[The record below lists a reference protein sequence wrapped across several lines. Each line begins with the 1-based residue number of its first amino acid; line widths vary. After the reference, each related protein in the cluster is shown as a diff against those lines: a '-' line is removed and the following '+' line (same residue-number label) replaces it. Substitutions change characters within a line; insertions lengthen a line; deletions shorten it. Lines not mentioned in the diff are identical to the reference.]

1 MENNFQNNFNKRIFE
16 KLETKI
22 AIENFKEKEKHS
34 YRSYTT
40 IKIASILIIIGI
52 ITGNIFTYAKYNEN
66 IFSWALNKIGM
77 FQTYNEEK
85 TELNIVK
92 ENNGA
97 TLTLMDY
104 GVDGNTLI
112 IGYALKLNES
122 EKFVEKIYD
131 SSRIISG
138 TDIYGLED
146 KNTEIFNKISN
157 TEYIIYELYTI
168 DGNKL
173 NDKSTFETDIKIYKE
188 FINPDVEPVILGNWN
203 FNITLD
209 EEKINLD
216 YKEYIVENKSVKLEN
231 INNSEVLPWDIIAN
245 IISVKKSRLTTK
257 LVVLLEGY
265 TTDPNI
271 RYFVE
276 ILDENGNTILENN
289 TTYTIGGVPTDIIF
303 RSIPD
308 NSKITVNIY
317 ETSISTN
324 EIYSKGSVNIDF
336 TTDLKE
342 KDNQKEINKVKKQWR
357 NIEFEYNELN
367 EIHENSGK
375 LAITKEPILYSL
387 NMSCGDIIQDKVYH
401 TGFLNMISYKNALNL
416 SLEEIYEVREKL
428 EYYSSGYVIGEFYNL
443 NCVVEN
449 KSIEAS
455 IDHNQMMKFLS
466 GDDITIFAYGYDN
479 NGLRQPLGNKTIN
492 INNVEERLQKI
503 KFNDKNQIKLDG
515 IDTITYTT
523 TTSETKKHYIF
534 VYNDYIYEVNHTSN
548 FDVNKEMEDIIKS
561 IKFI

>member
-1 MENNFQNNFNKRIFE
+1 MENNFQNNLNKRVFE

-22 AIENFKEKEKHS
+22 AIENFKEKEKNS
-34 YRSYTT
+34 NQSYTT
-40 IKIASILIIIGI
+40 IKVASILIIVGI

-66 IFSWALNKIGM
+66 IFSWVLNKIGM
-77 FQTYNEEK
+77 FQSYSEEK

-92 ENNGA
+92 ENNGV

-104 GVDGNTLI
+104 GIDENTLI
-112 IGYALKLNES
+112 IGYSLKLNES
-122 EKFVEKIYD
+122 EEFVEKIYD

-146 KNTEIFNKISN
+146 KNTEIFNKISD

-173 NDKSTFETDIKIYKE
+173 KDKSIFETDIKIYKE

-209 EEKINLD
+209 EEKFNLD

-231 INNSEVLPWDIIAN
+231 INNNESVVDIIAN
-245 IISVKKSRLTTK
+245 IVSVKKSRLTTK

-265 TTDPNI
+265 TTDPDI

-276 ILDENGNTILENN
+276 VLDENGNAILENN

-303 RSIPD
+303 RSISD
-308 NSKITVNIY
+308 NSKIIVNIY

-324 EIYSKGSVNIDF
+324 ETYSKGSINIDF
-336 TTDLKE
+336 ATDLKE
-342 KDNQKEINKVKKQWR
+342 AESDNKINKVKKQWR
-357 NIEFEYNELN
+357 DIEFEYNENN
-367 EIHENSGK
+367 EIYEQSRK
-375 LAITKEPILYSL
+375 LAITREPVVHNLH
-387 NMSCGDIIQDKVYH
+387 MSCGEMILGKLYS
-401 TGFLNMISYKNALNL
+401 TGFLNIDSYKNVLNL
-416 SLEEIYEVREKL
+416 SLEEIYKAREKL
-428 EYYSSGYVIGEFYNL
+428 EYYSSGYIIGEFYNL

-449 KSIEAS
+449 QSIEAS
-455 IDHNQMMKFLS
+455 IEHNQMMKFLD
-466 GDDITIFAYGYDN
+466 GEDITIFAYGYDN

-492 INNVEERLQKI
+492 INDIEERIQKT

-523 TTSETKKHYIF
+523 TISETQKHYLFI
-534 VYNDYIYEVNHTSN
+534 YKDYIYEISHTSN
-548 FDVNKEMEDIIKS
+548 FDVNDEMEELIQS
-561 IKFI
+561 IKFIK